1 MRLQIGDR
9 IGARQA
15 MALQLLL
22 HPEVLADRE
31 AQPPGAAVAAQLQHR
46 RRLGGAEVAAL
57 IEHVVAGQQPLAAHH
72 PPAAGLHQGHG
83 VVKSWPLGTG
93 DPIGHPHQHANP
105 RRHRRRQAL
114 QGPALGLEQGGT
126 QQQVAGGVAPKRE
139 LRGEHQP
146 GPDLGGPA
154 AGVQDPLA
162 ISHQIPHQ
170 GIELGEGQAHQERS
184 GEGSG
189 PCRP

>member
-1 MRLQIGDR
+1 
-9 IGARQA
+9 

-22 HPEVLADRE
+22 HPEVLADGE
-31 AQPPGAAVAAQLQHR
+31 AKPPGAALAAQLQQR

-83 VVKSWPLGTG
+83 VVERRPLGTG
-93 DPIGHPHQHANP
+93 DRIDHAHQHAHP
-105 RRHRRRQAL
+105 RRHFRRQAL
-114 QGPALGLEQGGT
+114 QGLALGLKQGGA
-126 QQQVAGGVAPKRE
+126 QQQVAGGIAPKRE

-146 GPDLGGPA
+146 GPGGPA

-162 ISHQIPHQ
+162 IPHQIPHQ

-184 GEGSG
+184 GGGSG